1 MARTYNKM
9 LPIWYMKEKV
19 KLTDRYSSGLEWVEQ
34 KYYHKIGDM
43 AGRWTKPGDYY
54 VVRMND
60 LRFHAH
66 RLVYYLRTEIDPG
79 NADVLHLPDNKTK
92 DNRQELILRV
102 RGDKELV

>member
-9 LPIWYMKEKV
+9 LPLWYMKEKV
-19 KLTDRYSSGLEWVEQ
+19 KLTDRYPSGLEWVEQ

-43 AGRWTKPGDYY
+43 AGRWTNPGDYY

-79 NADVLHLPDNKTK
+79 NADVVHLPDNKTK

-102 RGDKELV
+102 RGGKELS